1 MNTRFFPL
9 CLALGMLAIVSL
21 ACNLAQS
28 TPVAPAPEPPPTAA
42 EIPAT
47 ASITPPSKAL
57 ETAAAQPGT
66 VFWPTMA
73 FSETGDPDWAAGE
86 PDVSDCAEPMQPTW
100 AASASDSPATLTLAY
115 PAPVLASQIN
125 FYYIGQPDDILRI
138 EVQNSLSGLGR
149 LIHDGQQS
157 GLSAPEALGDQ
168 SKGQCPDKL
177 SLPVEVD
184 FEVDLVIITVAAS
197 PTPLQIDAV
206 GLDGQLLGYFEPPV
220 YWRVPLPG
228 TPVSLAVN
236 SNGLVFAA
244 TEPNGLFTYDVEGN
258 QLKQHSIPIEA
269 QLTDVTADPFG
280 NFVVVDN
287 GYGWFI
293 LMSPEGEQLTIGGEY
308 LYGQGAVSP
317 ADGNL
322 YLLKGNSLLVYT
334 TDTAE
339 LLREMPLDE
348 MPAYGGLAFAP
359 DGRLFTLRSPG
370 WQPELLQLDPQ
381 TGAELD
387 AIPLMRANQYP
398 IEIVAR
404 DLAIDANGN
413 IYVLFQMNTGQIA
426 IHVLDAR
433 GNFTSRFGRLT
444 GDFDDWPE
452 GAFLDPRALA
462 VSPDG
467 RFILVADGYD
477 ENSYL
482 TAFLLEP
489 QP

>member
-1 MNTRFFPL
+1 MKNRFFL
-9 CLALGMLAIVSL
+9 AFLALLLASL
-21 ACNLAQS
+21 ACKTVQPAA
-28 TPVAPAPEPPPTAA
+28 PDAPASEPTAKRAESSATATIPPAPTDPSPEPT
-42 EIPAT
+42 T
-47 ASITPPSKAL
+47 AS
-57 ETAAAQPGT
+57 QPGT
-66 VFWPTMA
+66 VYWPMQA
-73 FSETGDPDWAAGE
+73 FSDVGDPDWAAGQ

-100 AASASDSPATLTLAY
+100 AASATDQPVVLTLAY
-115 PAPVLASQIN
+115 PTPVLASQIDL
-125 FYYIGQPDDILRI
+125 YTLGGQPGDILRV

-149 LIHDGQQS
+149 LIHDGEQAA
-157 GLSAPEALGDQ
+157 LSSPDG
-168 SKGQCPDKL
+168 GQCPAKL
-177 SLPVEVD
+177 SLPAQVD

-197 PTPLQIDAV
+197 PNPLQIDTV
-206 GLDGQLLGYFEPPV
+206 GLAGELLGYFEPPV

-236 SNGLVFAA
+236 PNGLVFAA
-244 TEPNGLFTYDVEGN
+244 TEPNGLFTYDIEGN
-258 QLKQHSIPIEA
+258 QLKQHPIPNEA

-280 NFVVVDN
+280 NFVVVDD

-293 LMSPEGEQLTIGGEY
+293 LMSPEGEHLTIGGEY

-322 YLLKGNSLLVYT
+322 YILKGSSLLVYT

-339 LLREMPLDE
+339 FLREMPLDA
-348 MPAYGGLAFAP
+348 PPTYASLAFDPA
-359 DGRLFTLRSPG
+359 GRLFTLRSPG

-387 AIPLMRANQYP
+387 AIPLARANQHP

-413 IYVLFQMNTGQIA
+413 FYVLFQMNTGQIA
-426 IHVLDAR
+426 IHVLDAQ
-433 GNFTSRFGRLT
+433 GSFVNRFGRLT
-444 GDFDDWPE
+444 FDPE
-452 GAFLDPRALA
+452 NWREGIFFDPRAIA

-467 RFILVADGYD
+467 RFVLVADGF
-477 ENSYL
+477 EGHGRL

-489 QP
+489 EP